1 MDSLKTNLEDYDKQF
16 RDIMP
21 IDIVVESTSSFG
33 NKMETLFV
41 SKLRT
46 WKLDLMKKFPDKKFK
61 YVKVYYRSRKEL
73 DVDSL
78 TGDLH
83 FPCLIDGEKINVPV
97 NTFMRFRA
105 YDPNQ

>member
-1 MDSLKTNLEDYDKQF
+1 MENYDKQAHEL
-16 RDIMP
+16 MP

-41 SKLRT
+41 SNRRT
-46 WKLDLMKKFPDKKFK
+46 WKLDLMKKFPNAKFK
-61 YVKVYYRSRKEL
+61 YVEVYYRSRKEL

-97 NTFMRFRA
+97 NTFMTFRA